1 MARSGNALPDWQ
13 LMVLLAVDWATIS
26 SLATATG
33 TLVLA
38 AATFSAVRSSNRSA
52 RIAEAALQE
61 QRRPLLA
68 PSRLDDPKQKIMFL
82 EGNWVN
88 ASGGRGAVEHSDGMV
103 YLAIS
108 LRNVGSGIAVCQGW
122 AVRAGSGSSLNF
134 PTHAPLEEFRL
145 QSRDLY
151 VPAGDIGMWQ
161 GALRNPDDP
170 VRAEVVESIGTGQP
184 ITVELLYS
192 DQVGRQRTI
201 SRLTLTPA
209 NDTWLAALSRHWYLD
224 WEGPRPESLTLA
236 ATETVLHDHEAAAE
250 RRAAMELEAVA
261 ADGGAPGDDA
271 QDGPS
276 ATRQADRT
284 GP

>member
-1 MARSGNALPDWQ
+1 
-13 LMVLLAVDWATIS
+13 
-26 SLATATG
+26 LATAVG

-68 PSRLDDPKQKIMFL
+68 PSRLEDPKQKIMFL

-88 ASGGRGAVEHSDGMV
+88 ASGGRGVVEHNDGIV

-122 AVRAGSGSSLNF
+122 AVRHEPGSPVSL

-170 VRAEVVESIGTGQP
+170 VRAGVVETIETGQS

-201 SRLTLTPA
+201 SRFSLTPA
-209 NDTWLAALSRHWYLD
+209 NGTWIAGLSRHWYLD
-224 WEGPRPESLTLA
+224 WDGPRPESLTLA
-236 ATETVLHDHEAAAE
+236 AAEVVLHDHEAAAE
-250 RRAAMELEAVA
+250 RRAATESAPAA
-261 ADGGAPGDDA
+261 ADTGGAGGTPDSRSEIHRGD
-271 QDGPS
+271 S
-276 ATRQADRT
+276 T

>member
-1 MARSGNALPDWQ
+1 MI
-13 LMVLLAVDWATIS
+13 LLNVNWVVIS
-26 SLATATG
+26 SLATAVG

-52 RIAEAALQE
+52 RIAEVALQE

-68 PSRLDDPKQKIMFL
+68 PSRLEDPIQKIMFM
-82 EGNWVN
+82 EEQWVT
-88 ASGGRGAVEHSDGMV
+88 ASGGRAAVVQNDGMA

-122 AVRAGSGSSLNF
+122 IVRPELSLNY
-134 PTHAPLEEFRL
+134 PTHTPVEEFHL

-170 VRAEVVESIGTGQP
+170 VLAKVIDAINGGTP
-184 ITVELLYS
+184 LTVELLYS

-201 SRLTLTPA
+201 SRFSLTPA
-209 NDTWLAALSRHWYLD
+209 HDSWLVGLSRHWYLD
-224 WEGPRPESLTLA
+224 WDGPRPESISL
-236 ATETVLHDHEAAAE
+236 AAAE
-250 RRAAMELEAVA
+250 AIRRDQQAAVERRASAESERGA
-261 ADGGAPGDDA
+261 AGADL
-271 QDGPS
+271 
-276 ATRQADRT
+276 
-284 GP
+284 

>member
-1 MARSGNALPDWQ
+1 MA
-13 LMVLLAVDWATIS
+13 LLTVDWP
-26 SLATATG
+26 SLATAIG

-38 AATFSAVRSSNRSA
+38 VATFSAVRSSNRSA

-68 PSRLDDPKQKIMFL
+68 PSRLEDPKQKIMFL

-88 ASGGRGAVEHSDGMV
+88 ASGGRGVVEHTDGIV

-122 AVRAGSGSSLNF
+122 AVRPGAGSSLNV
-134 PTHAPLEEFRL
+134 PSHVPLEEFRL
-145 QSRDLY
+145 QSRDLC

-170 VRAEVVESIGTGQP
+170 IRAAVVDAIQAGQQ

-201 SRLTLTPA
+201 SRFGLTPT
-209 NDTWLAALSRHWYLD
+209 NGTWLAGLSRHWYLD
-224 WEGPRPESLTLA
+224 WDGPRPESLTLA
-236 ATETVLHDHEAAAE
+236 AAEAVLRDHEAAAE
-250 RRAAMELEAVA
+250 RRSATEGGSGA
-261 ADGGAPGDDA
+261 ADRHGPVDPVRGHSDTQQGD
-271 QDGPS
+271 P
-276 ATRQADRT
+276 T
-284 GP
+284 GF

>member
-1 MARSGNALPDWQ
+1 MADGGGACQTGD
-13 LMVLLAVDWATIS
+13 LMALLATDWATIS
-26 SLATATG
+26 SLATAAG

-38 AATFSAVRSSNRSA
+38 IATFSAVRSSNRSA
-52 RIAEAALQE
+52 RIAEVALQE

-68 PSRLDDPKQKIMFL
+68 PSRLEEPEQKIMFL
-82 EGNWVN
+82 EGNWVH
-88 ASGGRGAVEHSDGMV
+88 ASGGRGVVEHADGIV

-122 AVRAGSGSSLNF
+122 VVIPRSGSSLNL
-134 PTHAPLEEFRL
+134 PVHAPLEDFHL

-151 VPAGDIGMWQ
+151 VPAGDVGMWQ

-170 VRAEVVESIGTGQP
+170 IRAEVVEAIETGGS

-201 SRLTLTPA
+201 SRFGLTLA
-209 NDTWLAALSRHWYLD
+209 NDTWLAGLTRHWYLD
-224 WEGPRPESLTLA
+224 WDGPRPESLTQA
-236 ATETVLHDHEAAAE
+236 ATEAILRDREAATE
-250 RRAAMELEAVA
+250 RQA
-261 ADGGAPGDDA
+261 
-271 QDGPS
+271 
-276 ATRQADRT
+276 ATRGESQMADPT

>member
-1 MARSGNALPDWQ
+1 MSMAHAGSACQTGD
-13 LMVLLAVDWATIS
+13 LMALLAVDWP
-26 SLATATG
+26 SLGTAIG

-52 RIAEAALQE
+52 RIAEVALQE

-68 PSRLDDPKQKIMFL
+68 PSRLEDPKQKIMFL
-82 EGNWVN
+82 EGNWVS
-88 ASGGRGAVEHSDGMV
+88 ASGGHGVVEHADGIV

-122 AVRAGSGSSLNF
+122 AIRPGSSTTASLQ
-134 PTHAPLEEFRL
+134 THAPLEEFHL

-170 VRAEVVESIGTGQP
+170 IRAGVVDATETGQS

-201 SRLTLTPA
+201 SRFSLTSA
-209 NDTWLAALSRHWYLD
+209 NDTWIAALNRHWYLD
-224 WEGPRPESLTLA
+224 WDGPRPESLTLA
-236 ATETVLHDHEAAAE
+236 AAEAVQRDHDAFAE
-250 RRAAMELEAVA
+250 RRAAMDHEATE
-261 ADGGAPGDDA
+261 ADTGG
-271 QDGPS
+271 
-276 ATRQADRT
+276 
-284 GP
+284 